1 MIGNTGDIEGQPL
14 SGEGIESVV
23 KRLLVGPADGWQG
36 WAMRLFELAPG
47 GHTPRH
53 RHPWPH
59 INYVTG
65 GRGTLHV
72 DGADTTVVAGSFA
85 YVPAGATHQFSN
97 AGDGTFAFLCI
108 VPEEGES

>member
-1 MIGNTGDIEGQPL
+1 MIGDIESKAGQPL
-14 SGEGIESVV
+14 SGDGIESVV
-23 KRLLVGPADGWQG
+23 KRLLLGPADGWQG

-59 INYVTG
+59 INYVTA
-65 GRGTLHV
+65 GRGTLYV
-72 DGADTTVVAGSFA
+72 DGVDNAVAAGSFA
-85 YVPAGATHQFSN
+85 FVPAGALHQFSN
-97 AGDGTFAFLCI
+97 AGDDPFAFLCI

>member
-1 MIGNTGDIEGQPL
+1 MIGDIENIVGQPL

-23 KRLLVGPADGWQG
+23 KRLLVGSDDGWQG

-59 INYVTG
+59 INYITA

-72 DGADTTVVAGSFA
+72 DGVDNAVAAGSFA
-85 YVPAGATHQFSN
+85 LVPAGALHQFSN
-97 AGDGTFAFLCI
+97 VGDVPFAFLCI
-108 VPEEGES
+108 VPEEGER